1 MAVWR
6 DSVWFITG
14 ASSGFGR
21 ALAQMVLAE
30 GGRVVAASR
39 NITSLA
45 QLGADS
51 HARVLLVSLDLTREN
66 QVRAAVDAAL
76 SRFGQIDVLVNAA
89 GYGLVGSIEE
99 SSEAETEALF
109 AVNFHGTV
117 RLIRAVL
124 PSMRNCRRGYVINFS
139 SLVGVRP
146 VGGTGLYAAAKFAVE
161 GMSEAL
167 HHELKSLGI
176 GVLIVEPGAFRTNYA
191 STYLAFAAK
200 TIEDY
205 RDTSGNLRTGIT
217 ARHGS
222 QPGDP
227 VRGSRAILQAIES
240 PSPPLR
246 LVLGAQAADL
256 VRNTLQNRIAE
267 LDAWRAAAQGADYP
281 PASL

>member
-1 MAVWR
+1 
-6 DSVWFITG
+6 
-14 ASSGFGR
+14 
-21 ALAQMVLAE
+21 
-30 GGRVVAASR
+30 
-39 NITSLA
+39 
-45 QLGADS
+45 
-51 HARVLLVSLDLTREN
+51 
-66 QVRAAVDAAL
+66 
-76 SRFGQIDVLVNAA
+76 
-89 GYGLVGSIEE
+89 
-99 SSEAETEALF
+99 
-109 AVNFHGTV
+109 
-117 RLIRAVL
+117 
-124 PSMRNCRRGYVINFS
+124 MRNCRRGYVINFS

-167 HHELKSLGI
+167 HHELKPLGI

-205 RDTSGNLRTGIT
+205 RDTSGKLRTGIT

-246 LVLGAQAADL
+246 LVLGAQAAEL

-281 PASL
+281 PASLQLDQKHPPIAFSRKTQS

>member
-6 DSVWFITG
+6 DSVWFISG

-39 NITSLA
+39 NIASLA

-51 HARVLLVSLDLTREN
+51 NARVLPVSLDLTRGNE
-66 QVRAAVDAAL
+66 VRAAVDAAL

-109 AVNFHGTV
+109 AVNFHGAV

-124 PSMRNCRRGYVINFS
+124 PGMRKCRRGYVINFS

-167 HHELKSLGI
+167 HQELKSLGI

-191 STYLAFAAK
+191 GTYLAFAAK

-205 RDTSGNLRTGIT
+205 RDTSGKLRTGIT

-281 PASL
+281 PAGL